1 MGTAGLVLGI
11 ISCVIALI
19 PIIGIFAVFTAL
31 AGFILAIV
39 DMVKKSK
46 TGEKKTKAII
56 GLILSIVSG
65 IVMIISSTI
74 GFGFLVYNSA
84 QDALSNL
91 DGNSIFSNVLEN
103 TQINTTTSET
113 KYSVGQSTDID
124 GIRVT
129 YVDVDTNF
137 TDYSEYA
144 DISIGHK
151 VIKADFEF
159 ENIDTTNNYVSSYD
173 FVCYAD
179 EYDCDSFFY
188 VDDSTFSATLSAGRK
203 TTGSVYFVVP
213 TNANEIV
220 LEYQPNAFIDEKVTF
235 IVE

>member
-1 MGTAGLVLGI
+1 MGTAALVLGI

-84 QDALSNL
+84 QDAFSNL

-103 TQINTTTSET
+103 TQI
-113 KYSVGQSTDID
+113 
-124 GIRVT
+124 
-129 YVDVDTNF
+129 TNKN
-137 TDYSEYA
+137 
-144 DISIGHK
+144 G
-151 VIKADFEF
+151 DFY
-159 ENIDTTNNYVSSYD
+159 I
-173 FVCYAD
+173 
-179 EYDCDSFFY
+179 
-188 VDDSTFSATLSAGRK
+188 
-203 TTGSVYFVVP
+203 
-213 TNANEIV
+213 
-220 LEYQPNAFIDEKVTF
+220 
-235 IVE
+235 

>member
-1 MGTAGLVLGI
+1 MGTAALVLGI
-11 ISCVIALI
+11 ISYVIALI
-19 PIIGIFAVFTAL
+19 HIIGILDVFTAL

-74 GFGFLVYNSA
+74 GFGFIVYNSA

-91 DGNSIFSNVLEN
+91 DSNSIFSNVLEN

-113 KYSVGQSTDID
+113 KYSVGQSADID

-159 ENIDTTNNYVSSYD
+159 ENM
-173 FVCYAD
+173 D
-179 EYDCDSFFY
+179 EYDNTVSHSYFECFADKFSCDEFGYIEDSYFY
-188 VDDSTFSATLSAGRK
+188 DSIEPGRK
-203 TTGSVYFVVP
+203 AIGSVYFEIPKDADNIEIEYEPYSLFEQKVVF
-213 TNANEIV
+213 N
-220 LEYQPNAFIDEKVTF
+220 ID
-235 IVE
+235 

>member
-1 MGTAGLVLGI
+1 MGTAALVLGI

-19 PIIGIFAVFTAL
+19 PIIGIFAVFTAI

-103 TQINTTTSET
+103 TQI
-113 KYSVGQSTDID
+113 
-124 GIRVT
+124 
-129 YVDVDTNF
+129 TNKN
-137 TDYSEYA
+137 
-144 DISIGHK
+144 G
-151 VIKADFEF
+151 DFY
-159 ENIDTTNNYVSSYD
+159 I
-173 FVCYAD
+173 
-179 EYDCDSFFY
+179 
-188 VDDSTFSATLSAGRK
+188 
-203 TTGSVYFVVP
+203 
-213 TNANEIV
+213 
-220 LEYQPNAFIDEKVTF
+220 
-235 IVE
+235 